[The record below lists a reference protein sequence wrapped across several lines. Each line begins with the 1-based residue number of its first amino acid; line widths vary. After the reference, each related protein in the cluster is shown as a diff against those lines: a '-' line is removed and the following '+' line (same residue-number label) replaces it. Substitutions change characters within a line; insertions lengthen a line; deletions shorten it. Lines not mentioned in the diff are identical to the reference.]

1 VLDEV
6 AYRVFD
12 AARDGVDGL
21 HVLTDRVQRAVFAP
35 AGDAGDRLAANVESN
50 GGADDVGDA
59 VDEHFGLL
67 APVLAVFDAERV
79 GEFVK

>member
-1 VLDEV
+1 VTV
-6 AYRVFD
+6 VT
-12 AARDGVDGL
+12 
-21 HVLTDRVQRAVFAP
+21 HAP
-35 AGDAGDRLAANVESN
+35 ISVEAGDRANGPEN
-50 GGADDVGDA
+50 DA